1 MSQLPLGTSGSGTG
15 PGKDAARAA
24 KVHVQDLVGGDPR
37 VNGVGLTHAGE
48 AWAVKV
54 NVVDDQ
60 DYPELPDD
68 VDGVPV
74 LVRGVGG
81 IRALGLSAG

>member
-15 PGKDAARAA
+15 PGRNAARAA
-24 KVHVQDLVGGDPR
+24 KVRVQGLVDGDPR
-37 VNGVGLTHAGE
+37 VNGIGLTHADGD
-48 AWAVKV
+48 WAVKV

-60 DYPELPDD
+60 DYPDLPDA

-74 LVRGVGG
+74 LVRGIGA
-81 IRALGLSAG
+81 IGLSAG